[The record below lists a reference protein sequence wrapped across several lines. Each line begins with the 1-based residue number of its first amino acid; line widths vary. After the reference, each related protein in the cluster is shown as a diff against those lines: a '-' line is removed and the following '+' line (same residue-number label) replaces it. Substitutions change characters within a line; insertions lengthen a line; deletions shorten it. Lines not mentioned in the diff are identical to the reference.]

1 MSKQVEADFLPDYAG
16 ALRGD
21 VNRFA
26 YLLTVTVVAF
36 VAVFLVWAHYAVID
50 EVTRGEARV
59 IPSRKIQVVQNLEGG
74 ILSEMLVTDGQIVHQ
89 GDVLLRLTN
98 TGAQADY
105 HDSRAQ
111 AFNLKAMIA
120 RLDAESSDKS
130 LNLPPEVVAGAP
142 LVAESERQLYESQMS
157 EFKSAVG
164 ELTDQLTQRQQE
176 IAGLRAREQSLTRS
190 LSLAEQERAMTAP
203 LIATGAA
210 GKIDLVKLDREVSDL
225 QGQLN
230 ETRAGLPRATAARD
244 EAARRIQEKTALFHS
259 DARAEMN
266 KHAAELEAVTQKV
279 VTQQDKVTRT
289 EVRSPV
295 YGTIKEINRNTIGAT
310 IRPGEDLV
318 EIVPLEDT
326 LLVEAKVRPSD
337 IAFLRPGQ
345 SATVKITAYDYSIYG
360 GLKAQLEQISA
371 DAIKEEGPRS
381 TDTFFRVT
389 LRTDRSYLGS
399 EAHPLPII
407 PGMTATAEIKTGKK
421 TVLDY
426 LLKPIFKARDRALRE
441 R

>member
-1 MSKQVEADFLPDYAG
+1 MSKQVEADFLPDYAD
-16 ALRGD
+16 AVRGE

-26 YLLTVTVVAF
+26 YLLTVSVAAFFVVF
-36 VAVFLVWAHYAVID
+36 VVWAHFAVID

-59 IPSRKIQVVQNLEGG
+59 IPSRKIQIVQNLEGG
-74 ILSEMLVTDGQIVHQ
+74 ILSELLVTDGQIVRQ

-105 HDSRAQ
+105 QDSRSQ
-111 AFNLKAMIA
+111 ALNLKAMIA
-120 RLDAESSDKS
+120 RLDAESSDTPLS
-130 LNLPPEVVAGAP
+130 IPPDIVAAAP
-142 LVAESERQLYESQMS
+142 QIAESERQLYQSQMAQ
-157 EFKSAVG
+157 FKSAIG

-176 IAGLRAREQSLTRS
+176 IAELHAREQSLSRS
-190 LSLAEQERAMTAP
+190 LALAEQERAMTAP
-203 LIATGAA
+203 LVSTGAA

-225 QGQLN
+225 QGQLG
-230 ETRAGLPRATAARD
+230 EARAGLPRATAARD
-244 EAARRIQEKTALFHS
+244 EASRRIQEKTALFHS

-266 KHAAELEAVTQKV
+266 KHRAELEAVSQKV

-295 YGTIKEINRNTIGAT
+295 YGTVKDIKVNTIGAT

-371 DAIKEEGPRS
+371 DAIKEEGPRNNE
-381 TDTFFRVT
+381 TFFRVT
-389 LRTDRSYLGS
+389 LRTDRSYLGT

>member
-1 MSKQVEADFLPDYAG
+1 MSKRVEADFLPDYAD
-16 ALRGD
+16 AVRGE

-26 YLLTVTVVAF
+26 YLLTVSVAAFF
-36 VAVFLVWAHYAVID
+36 VIFVIWAHFAVLD

-74 ILSEMLVTDGQIVHQ
+74 ILSELLVTDGQIVHQ

-105 HDSRAQ
+105 QDSRSQ
-111 AFNLKAMIA
+111 ALNLKAMIA
-120 RLDAESSDKS
+120 RLDAESADK
-130 LNLPPEVVAGAP
+130 P
-142 LVAESERQLYESQMS
+142 LVFPPDVAATPQLAESERQLYESQMS
-157 EFKSAVG
+157 QFKSAIG

-176 IAGLRAREQSLTRS
+176 IAELHAREQSLSRS
-190 LSLAEQERAMTAP
+190 LGLAEQERAMTAP
-203 LIATGAA
+203 LVSTGAA

-225 QGQLN
+225 QGQLA
-230 ETRAGLPRATAARD
+230 EARAGLPRATAARD
-244 EAARRIQEKTALFHS
+244 EASRRIQEKTALFHS

-266 KHAAELEAVTQKV
+266 KHRAELEAVTQKV

-295 YGTIKEINRNTIGAT
+295 YGTVKDLKVNTIGAT

-371 DAIKEEGPRS
+371 DAIKEEGPRNNE
-381 TDTFFRVT
+381 TFFRVI
-389 LRTDRSYLGS
+389 LRTDRSFLGS

>member
-1 MSKQVEADFLPDYAG
+1 MSQFRSA
-16 ALRGD
+16 
-21 VNRFA
+21 
-26 YLLTVTVVAF
+26 
-36 VAVFLVWAHYAVID
+36 I
-50 EVTRGEARV
+50 
-59 IPSRKIQVVQNLEGG
+59 
-74 ILSEMLVTDGQIVHQ
+74 GQ
-89 GDVLLRLTN
+89 
-98 TGAQADY
+98 
-105 HDSRAQ
+105 
-111 AFNLKAMIA
+111 
-120 RLDAESSDKS
+120 
-130 LNLPPEVVAGAP
+130 
-142 LVAESERQLYESQMS
+142 
-157 EFKSAVG
+157 
-164 ELTDQLTQRQQE
+164 LTDQLTQRQQE
-176 IAGLRAREQSLTRS
+176 MAEIHAREQSLARS
-190 LSLAEQERAMTAP
+190 LALAEQERAMTAP

-210 GKIDLVKLDREVSDL
+210 GKLDLVKLDRAVSDL
-225 QGQLN
+225 QGQLG
-230 ETRAGLPRATAARD
+230 EARAGLPRTTAARD
-244 EAARRIQEKTALFHS
+244 EASRRIQEKTALFHS

-266 KHAAELEAVTQKV
+266 KHVAELEAVSQKE
-279 VTQQDKVTRT
+279 VTQQDKVSRT

-295 YGTIKEINRNTIGAT
+295 YGTIKDINRNTIGST

-345 SATVKITAYDYSIYG
+345 PATVKITAYDYAIYG
-360 GLKAQLEQISA
+360 GLQAKLEQISA
-371 DAIKEEGPRS
+371 DSIKEEGPRNE
-381 TDTFFRVT
+381 TFFRVT